1 VIISAVVLLA
11 LAGGIALGFGPWTP
25 LGGVIFELY
34 PPFLNTL
41 QAGVQRRLAPELW
54 DLVFLPMLT
63 APAWLIPFILGDLL
77 LVIGILRRR
86 RRCHA

>member
-1 VIISAVVLLA
+1 MIIIGGALVLLA
-11 LAGGIALGFGPWTP
+11 GALALLRGPWAP
-25 LGGVIFELY
+25 LGALIFELH

-54 DLVFLPMLT
+54 DLVFLPVLT

-86 RRCHA
+86 RRRHA